1 MRNDLEEFTPLSVT
15 AALAS
20 SYGRDVRG
28 FLPLLAIVLQG
39 ALPDE
44 TTVERR
50 GGVFVREKPVRKV
63 SVALGDLTYTLED
76 TGRGPLAAHR
86 VKVVRGITL
95 KTEPLPVDLWL
106 ADLGAA
112 IAERAG
118 QSERAFFALQA
129 LIQ

>member
-1 MRNDLEEFTPLSVT
+1 MTGEEFSEVGV
-15 AALAS
+15 AGALAQI
-20 SYGRDVRG
+20 YAKDMRG
-28 FLPLLAIVLQG
+28 FLPLLAIALEG
-39 ALPDE
+39 AMPEE
-44 TTVERR
+44 TQVERR
-50 GGVFVREKPVRKV
+50 GGLFQREKPVRKV
-63 SVALGDLTYTLED
+63 SVTLGDQIYTLED
-76 TGRGPLAAHR
+76 LGRGPLSAQR

-129 LIQ
+129 LVQ

>member
-1 MRNDLEEFTPLSVT
+1 MQNDLEAFTPLSVT

-28 FLPLLAIVLQG
+28 FLPLLAIVLEG
-39 ALPDE
+39 ALPEE

-50 GGVFVREKPVRKV
+50 GGVFARAKPVRKV
-63 SVALGDLTYTLED
+63 SVTLSDMTYTLED
-76 TGRGPLAAHR
+76 LGRGPLAAHR

-118 QSERAFFALQA
+118 QSERAFFALQR
-129 LIQ
+129 LVE

>member
-1 MRNDLEEFTPLSVT
+1 
-15 AALAS
+15 
-20 SYGRDVRG
+20 
-28 FLPLLAIVLQG
+28 LQG

-44 TTVERR
+44 TTIERR
-50 GGVFVREKPVRKV
+50 GGVFQREKPVRKV

-76 TGRGPLAAHR
+76 MGRGPLAAHR

-95 KTEPLPVDLWL
+95 KTEPLPIDLWL
-106 ADLGAA
+106 EGLGAA

-129 LIQ
+129 LVQ